1 VLSVSSANADDF
13 HDGLAAWA
21 RQDDATAVRLWM
33 LNQGSD
39 KAGNIVGAGI
49 LVPDGRVI
57 CPREATFPSEAEW
70 AEAILRQASE
80 RAQPRP

>member
-1 VLSVSSANADDF
+1 
-13 HDGLAAWA
+13 
-21 RQDDATAVRLWM
+21 M